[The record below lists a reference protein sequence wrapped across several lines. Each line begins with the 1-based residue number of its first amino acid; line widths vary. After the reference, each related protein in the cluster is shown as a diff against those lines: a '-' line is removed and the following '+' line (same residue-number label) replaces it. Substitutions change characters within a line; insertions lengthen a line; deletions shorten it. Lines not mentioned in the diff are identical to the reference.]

1 MSKRRVVITGM
12 GTVNALGLSVQE
24 CWENLIA
31 GKSGI
36 TNITNQDMGD
46 SPCKYAGE
54 IKNEKFI
61 VENYIDR
68 KKAGRM
74 DRFTQFGYVAAKEAI
89 EHSKLPE
96 YTELDKE
103 NVGVLIGSGI
113 GGIYC
118 FCDNVL
124 ILDRQGHKR
133 VSPLFI
139 PKIITDITSG
149 HVSIEYGYRGPN
161 YSISSACAS
170 ASHSIAVSY
179 MHIINEDADV
189 MVTGGSEAAM
199 NPLGIAGFTQAQA
212 LSTHYYDN
220 PAISSRP
227 FDTGRDGFVMAEGAG
242 VMVLEE
248 YEHAKKRGA
257 TIYAE
262 MLGYGMSGDANHIT
276 APCPDGSGAALAIER
291 ALKRSGLKMTD
302 IQLVNTHGTSTQ
314 LGDIAETTAVKRVFG
329 DHAYK
334 LKVNST
340 KSMTGH
346 TLGAAGGIEAVA
358 VVKMLET
365 GIIHPTI
372 NLDNPDPECDLDYVP
387 NKAIEYPVDYAISD
401 SFGFGGH
408 NVTVV
413 FKKFRG

>member
-12 GTVNALGLSVQE
+12 GTLNSVGLNVEEFWSNAV
-24 CWENLIA
+24 A

-36 TNITNQDMGD
+36 TTITNQDMGD
-46 SPCKYAGE
+46 SPCKYGGE

-61 VENYIDR
+61 VENFID
-68 KKAGRM
+68 KKQANRM
-74 DRFTQFGYVAAKEAI
+74 DRFTQFGYVVSKEAV
-89 EHSKLPE
+89 EDSKLLE
-96 YTELDKE
+96 YDQLDK
-103 NVGVLIGSGI
+103 NKVGVLVGSGI

-118 FCDNVL
+118 FCENVL
-124 ILDRQGHKR
+124 ILDKQGHKR

-149 HVSIEYGYRGPN
+149 HVSILYGFRGPN

-179 MHIINEDADV
+179 MHIMNEDADV
-189 MVTGGSEAAM
+189 MITGGSEAAM

-212 LSTHYYDN
+212 LSTHYADN
-220 PAISSRP
+220 PGASSRP
-227 FDTGRDGFVMAEGAG
+227 YDKGRDGFVMAEGAG
-242 VMVLEE
+242 VLVLEE

-257 TIYAE
+257 KIYAE

-276 APCPDGSGAALAIER
+276 APCPDGSGAALAIEN
-291 ALKRSGLKMTD
+291 ALKRAGLKTTD

-314 LGDIAETTAVKRVFG
+314 LGDIAETKAIKRVFG

-346 TLGAAGGIEAVA
+346 TLGAAGGVEAVA
-358 VVKMLET
+358 VVKMLQT
-365 GIIHPTI
+365 GVIHPTI

-387 NKAIEYPVDYAISD
+387 NKAIEFPVEYAISD

-413 FKKFRG
+413 FKKHSG